1 MLEVRPA
8 GNQNHCRSAQV
19 GADFAIDGEHEAAKL
34 ISACVGWVERSDTH
48 PTVCAAAKNSVGTAQ
63 REGARPHDLDME
75 PADWIS
81 LMRSRETKRWTSLRI
96 RGAERRVQH
105 SSTAHQKEGPDRAWK
120 TRTGDAQ
127 AAFPCHC
134 SDVTAMREKS

>member
-1 MLEVRPA
+1 MRRM
-8 GNQNHCRSAQV
+8 G
-19 GADFAIDGEHEAAKL
+19 GAKRYPSMPSTAIDGYRYAPPILRFALRLK
-34 ISACVGWVERSDTH
+34 T
-48 PTVCAAAKNSVGTAQ
+48 AAALRSGK
-63 REGARPHDLDME
+63 ARDLTISTWP

-81 LMRSRETKRWTSLRI
+81 LKRSRETKRWTSLWI
-96 RGAERRVQH
+96 RGAQRRVQH